1 MFIRFM
7 ICHVFSGFV
16 YCVVLLLRKLF
27 QNRLSAKTK
36 YHLWFFFLL
45 SLLIF
50 LIPSS
55 CLSLFP
61 TYDDSSLMSSQSSVS
76 YFFSAT
82 IHPLYDF
89 TENVVRLDFSLISLV
104 FKIWVIGMIILG
116 ILYIY
121 SFYHSFQNEVKYQS
135 FFVDIKTIKKELHVK
150 QDIKIMQKEGHF
162 SPYTYGFIKPKIVL
176 PSLLFHQLSLS
187 EKTIILKHEIIHIQ
201 HHDGLMNIIMVIIQI
216 IYWMNPFVWLAI
228 PYIKE
233 DQELYC
239 DSELMIGMS
248 HHQRYEYGQTLLH
261 FSFLS
266 SHHTLSNTLSSKKKF
281 VKKRIHYIVKG
292 QIHHNHWIKLF
303 VMGSLISLIMIQCPI
318 VFAFDS
324 QDIELFDNHSQETL
338 YGYEGTFVLYD
349 QQNEHYTIYNQE
361 LAQTRFSPN
370 STYKIMSAIIALENQ
385 TITID
390 HNEMAWD
397 HTQYPIAQWN
407 QNQTLQTA
415 MTYSTNWYFQNLD
428 HLTSKK
434 TIQNYLERFH
444 YGNMKINS
452 IQDYWL
458 ESSLKISPLEQV
470 QFLRNLNQEQSHI
483 QKENVQYIK
492 STLLLQQ
499 QGQTSLYGKTGSGK
513 INGHEVNGWFIGF
526 IEKNTHTYYFATY
539 IKGEDDV
546 NGMKAAEITLSLL
559 DELGIIKKIKT

>member
-1 MFIRFM
+1 
-7 ICHVFSGFV
+7 
-16 YCVVLLLRKLF
+16 
-27 QNRLSAKTK
+27 
-36 YHLWFFFLL
+36 
-45 SLLIF
+45 
-50 LIPSS
+50 
-55 CLSLFP
+55 
-61 TYDDSSLMSSQSSVS
+61 
-76 YFFSAT
+76 
-82 IHPLYDF
+82 
-89 TENVVRLDFSLISLV
+89 
-104 FKIWVIGMIILG
+104 
-116 ILYIY
+116 
-121 SFYHSFQNEVKYQS
+121 
-135 FFVDIKTIKKELHVK
+135 
-150 QDIKIMQKEGHF
+150 
-162 SPYTYGFIKPKIVL
+162 
-176 PSLLFHQLSLS
+176 
-187 EKTIILKHEIIHIQ
+187 
-201 HHDGLMNIIMVIIQI
+201 
-216 IYWMNPFVWLAI
+216 
-228 PYIKE
+228 
-233 DQELYC
+233 
-239 DSELMIGMS
+239 
-248 HHQRYEYGQTLLH
+248 
-261 FSFLS
+261 
-266 SHHTLSNTLSSKKKF
+266 
-281 VKKRIHYIVKG
+281 
-292 QIHHNHWIKLF
+292 
-303 VMGSLISLIMIQCPI
+303 MGSLISLIMIQCPI

-324 QDIELFDNHSQETL
+324 QDIELFDNHSQEAL

-526 IEKNTHTYYFATY
+526 IEKNTHTYYVATY